1 MYLKHSS
8 RNTNARAVTRSNVSG
23 TGDWST
29 SPAAFWGTGKNQDT
43 QINFLGQEGKVDFI
57 RTPQSMNLLGQ
68 EFCLMGCESGHL
80 LLKCANYM

>member
-23 TGDWST
+23 VGDWST
-29 SPAAFWGTGKNQDT
+29 SLVAFLGTGKNQDI
-43 QINFLGQEGKVDFI
+43 QIHFLGQEGKVDFI

-68 EFCLMGCESGHL
+68 EFCHTGCEFRDL
-80 LLKCANYM
+80 LLKCTNYT